1 MKDQP
6 ANAIDRSPA
15 RRELDLQGSL
25 LMLVFCV
32 AVGLQ
37 QVAIKAVAEDIAPV
51 AQIALRSIVAAL
63 LAIIVAYWRGVRL
76 SDVRAT
82 LGPGLCAGALFA
94 SEFGLIALALGYTTA
109 SHVSVFLYTAPIF
122 AALGLHFLVPN
133 EQLAL
138 RHWIGIGISFG
149 GMALAIAGG
158 DTTGNNTNT
167 GSLLIGDL
175 LATGAGVVWA
185 ATTVLIRT
193 TCLSEERPTLTQ
205 SYQVTVTAVLLLPIA
220 ALQGDLATI
229 HVTPLV
235 MASLTFQTFGIA
247 FGTLLLWFALLRRYL
262 ASRLGVFS
270 FLSPIFGVIFGA
282 VLLGDPLTVNFIV
295 GGLVLLVG
303 VILVSAPMRR
313 HADLPPAPSAPAQR
327 QSPD

>member
-1 MKDQP
+1 MEEKP
-6 ANAIDRSPA
+6 ANVIDRIPA

-37 QVAIKAVAEDIAPV
+37 QVAIKAVAADIAPV
-51 AQIALRSIVAAL
+51 AQIAVRSVIAAL
-63 LAIIVAYWRGVRL
+63 LAIVVAYWRGVRL
-76 SDVRAT
+76 ADVRAT
-82 LGPGLCAGALFA
+82 LGPGVCAGALFA

-133 EQLAL
+133 EQLAI

-158 DTTGNNTNT
+158 DTAGTGASTS
-167 GSLLIGDL
+167 SLLLGDL

-205 SYQVTVTAVLLLPIA
+205 SYQVAITALLLLPIA
-220 ALQGDLATI
+220 AIMGDLATI
-229 HVTPLV
+229 HVTPMV
-235 MASLTFQTFGIA
+235 VASMLFQTFGIA

-282 VLLGDPLTVNFIV
+282 VLLGDPLTINFIA

-303 VILVSAPMRR
+303 VVLVSAPMRR
-313 HADLPPAPSAPAQR
+313 HADLPIARGPSQ
-327 QSPD
+327 QSQPPD